1 MTAMLAIAR
10 RELAAYFSTPIAAVF
25 LIIFVVLAGV
35 FTFQVG
41 QLFDRGIADLQPFF
55 TYLPWLF
62 LILVPAVAM
71 RLWAEERKSGTIE
84 LLMTL
89 PVSAAQAVTG
99 KWLAGVIFLG
109 VALLATFPLWIT
121 VNVLGDPDNGVIFG
135 GYLGSWALASVFL
148 AIGSAVS
155 AFTRNQVVALVLAV
169 AICFVLLTAG
179 MPLVLDA
186 LSGFVPDAVVAA
198 IRSLS
203 ALNHFT
209 SISRGVLVAADLVWV
224 VSMVAFWLFA
234 NVAIISVKKA
244 D

>member
-1 MTAMLAIAR
+1 MRAIWAITR

-25 LIIFVVLAGV
+25 LIIFVVLSAV
-35 FTFQVG
+35 FSFQVG
-41 QLFDRGIADLQPFF
+41 MLFDRGVADLQPFF

-62 LILVPAVAM
+62 LILVPAIAM

-89 PVSAAQAVTG
+89 PVSAAEAVTG
-99 KWLAGVIFLG
+99 KWLAGTIFAG
-109 VALLATFPLWIT
+109 VALACTFGLWVT
-121 VNVLGDPDNGVIFG
+121 VNVLGDPDNGIIVAS
-135 GYLGSWALASVFL
+135 YLGAWALASVFL
-148 AIGSAVS
+148 AVGACVS
-155 AFTRNQVVALVLAV
+155 AFTRNQVVALVLSVAV
-169 AICFVLLTAG
+169 CFVLMTAG
-179 MPLVLDA
+179 LPLVLDA
-186 LSGFVPDAVVAA
+186 ISGYAPAPVVAA

-209 SISRGVLVAADLVWV
+209 SISSGILVVSDLVWV

-234 NVAIISVKKA
+234 NVAVISLKKA

>member
-1 MTAMLAIAR
+1 MTAISAITR
-10 RELAAYFSTPIAAVF
+10 RELAAYFSTPVAAVF
-25 LIIFVVLAGV
+25 LIVFVVLAGV

-55 TYLPWLF
+55 NYLPWLL

-71 RLWAEERKSGTIE
+71 RLWAEERKSGSIE

-89 PVSAAQAVTG
+89 PVSAGEAVIG
-99 KWLAGVIFLG
+99 KWLAGSLFIG
-109 VALLATFPLWIT
+109 IALIGTFPLWIT
-121 VNVLGDPDNGVIFG
+121 VNVLGDPDNGIIVAS
-135 GYLGSWALASVFL
+135 YLGSWALASVFL
-148 AIGSAVS
+148 AVGAAVS
-155 AFTRNQVVALVLAV
+155 ALTRNQVVALVLAV
-169 AICFVLLTAG
+169 AVCFVLMTAG

-186 LSGFVPDAVVAA
+186 VSDHVPPAVVDAV
-198 IRSLS
+198 RSLS

-209 SISRGVLVAADLVWV
+209 SISRGVLVVSDLVWV

-234 NVAIISVKKA
+234 NVAIISLKKA